1 VDAAQAGKKKGKKK
15 HLERLEFRVG
25 LEHLLVQ
32 PQEKKVRVVAVD
44 RQVRVL
50 PTRRSGGGGGG
61 GGEHDGSSV
70 MSGEY
75 G

>member
-1 VDAAQAGKKKGKKK
+1 VGAAQAEKKKREKLN
-15 HLERLEFRVG
+15 LERLEFRVG

-32 PQEKKVRVVAVD
+32 SQEKKVRVVAVD
-44 RQVRVL
+44 GQVRVL

>member
-1 VDAAQAGKKKGKKK
+1 VGAAQAEKKKREKLN
-15 HLERLEFRVG
+15 LERLEFRVG

-44 RQVRVL
+44 EQVRVL